1 MSAQATHDL
10 VIKNGEYQDHMSGE
24 TKARWLNVGTLFTHD
39 DGGVSIKL
47 DCFPVG
53 VPEWQ
58 GWIKA
63 YPKKPREN
71 ASGGYQA
78 PAQSRGYGQPQ
89 AAPRAQQARQPAPPS
104 YPPAADDFDSDIPF

>member
-24 TKARWLNVGTLFTHD
+24 TKARWLNIGTLFTHD
-39 DGGVSIKL
+39 DGGLSLKL
-47 DCFPVG
+47 DCVPIG

-58 GWIKA
+58 GWVKV

-71 ASGGYQA
+71 AGGGYQA

-89 AAPRAQQARQPAPPS
+89 AAPQQRRAAPP
-104 YPPAADDFDSDIPF
+104 PPQAAADFDDDIPF

>member
-1 MSAQATHDL
+1 MATATHDL
-10 VIKNGEYQDHMSGE
+10 VVKNGEYQDRESGE

-63 YPKKPREN
+63 YPKKPREDR
-71 ASGGYQA
+71 SGGYQA
-78 PAQSRGYGQPQ
+78 PAQNRGYGQPQ
-89 AAPRAQQARQPAPPS
+89 AAPRAQQARQPAPPA
-104 YPPAADDFDSDIPF
+104 YPPADDGFGDEIPF

>member
-1 MSAQATHDL
+1 MASATHDL

-63 YPKKPREN
+63 YPKKPREKRGRRLPSTGSKSGLWPA
-71 ASGGYQA
+71 AS
-78 PAQSRGYGQPQ
+78 R
-89 AAPRAQQARQPAPPS
+89 APRPAGE
-104 YPPAADDFDSDIPF
+104 AAGPTVIPTGSR